1 MSGVIIDKSQYT
13 KYEKTRVIGARALQ
27 LSMGAPLVLTL
38 TEEELESL
46 GYDVLKIAEK
56 EFEAG
61 VIPFAVERIMPKKQ
75 EVVSQEKAANPA

>member
-1 MSGVIIDKSQYT
+1 MPAAAIEGSQYN

-27 LSMGAPLVLTL
+27 LSMGAPLVLQL
-38 TEEELESL
+38 TEQELEAL

-61 VIPFAVERIMPKKQ
+61 VIPFTIERTMPKKH
-75 EVVSQEKAANPA
+75 EVVSQEKASPAP

>member
-27 LSMGAPLVLTL
+27 LSMGAPLTLSL
-38 TEEELESL
+38 TEQELESL

-61 VIPFAVERIMPKKQ
+61 VIPFAVERIMPKKH
-75 EVVSQEKAANPA
+75 EVPSQEKVPPTV